1 MKTKTSV
8 TLDEGLMN
16 TIDKE
21 FGGRKNRS
29 QLIEEA
35 VREYVE
41 RRIHINRDLADLEI
55 LNKKSDNL
63 NKEAAD
69 VLLFQADQ

>member
-1 MKTKTSV
+1 MKIKTSV
-8 TLDEGLMN
+8 ALDEGLMK

-35 VREYVE
+35 VKEYVE

-55 LNKKSDNL
+55 LNKKSDKL

-69 VLLFQADQ
+69 VLLFQADL

>member
-1 MKTKTSV
+1 MKTKISI
-8 TLDEGLMN
+8 TLDVGLMK

-21 FGGRKNRS
+21 FGGKKNRS

-55 LNKKSDNL
+55 LNKKSDKL
-63 NKEAAD
+63 NKEATD
-69 VLLFQADQ
+69 VLLFQVDL